1 MNKTKE
7 RREKLQC
14 RQKDL
19 SDDEEVK
26 KMVIDEGL
34 SCK

>member
-14 RQKDL
+14 RQKDS

-26 KMVIDEGL
+26 KNGHR
-34 SCK
+34 